1 VEGIFKLIHT
11 VLKFIA
17 YKANSVHAADIK
29 VVGLYMEGLETPL
42 GVVGWP
48 KAGIANSQCKKIKL
62 RLRYGLA
69 AGGRIHVKI

>member
-1 VEGIFKLIHT
+1 MIHT

-29 VVGLYMEGLETPL
+29 VVGLYLEGLETPL

-48 KAGIANSQCKKIKL
+48 KAAIANSQCRKIKL
-62 RLRYGLA
+62 RVWYGLA
-69 AGGRIHVKI
+69 AGGGIHVKI